1 MQFST
6 LLSATLLVT
15 SSIYAGSN
23 PSAMTA
29 AKLKTFLGGSATQ
42 AGERSA
48 LSASGASD
56 VARLEASSANQAD
69 GLLTHTASN
78 PNMLALER
86 SASVA
91 ATQAGDHSG
100 PLINAGASGASDA
113 ARLAASHANQ
123 AEGLNHAASAN
134 PLNLERAA
142 GMPAALERSASM
154 PATLSRTD
162 ETVAAARLANVAPDR
177 SPILAHEATVPV
189 GVHVAPPAAVN
200 DVAKS
205 SSTAEKGSAGSWIRN
220 MNLFGM
226 KAPAEPKVITPA
238 EAEKIAADKAVRN
251 GKIMTGLIGGGVGL
265 ATGGIIGASMGEG
278 SEGSVNVIQPA
289 GAVQGNAVPGT
300 F

>member
-123 AEGLNHAASAN
+123 AEGLLTHAAPN

-142 GMPAALERSASM
+142 SMPAALERSASM
-154 PATLSRTD
+154 PATLSKTG
-162 ETVAAARLANVAPDR
+162 ETVAAAPLQR
-177 SPILAHEATVPV
+177 SASSPLLVESVPV
-189 GVHVAPPAAVN
+189 GVPVAPPAAIN
-200 DVAKS
+200 AAAEAG
-205 SSTAEKGSAGSWIRN
+205 STAEKGGAGSWIRN
-220 MNLFGM
+220 MNPFGK
-226 KAPAEPKVITPA
+226 KAPAEPKEFGPITQA

-251 GKIMTGLIGGGVGL
+251 GNIKAGLIGGGVGL